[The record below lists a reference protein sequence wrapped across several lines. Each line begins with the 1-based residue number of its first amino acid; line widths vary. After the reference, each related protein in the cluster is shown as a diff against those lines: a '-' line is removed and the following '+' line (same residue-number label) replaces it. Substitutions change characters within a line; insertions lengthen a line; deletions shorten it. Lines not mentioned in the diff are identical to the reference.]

1 MLEPADAAH
10 AVTLLEAAQQETG
23 KPFSSVPSACNA
35 YLVGLARSN
44 DAALLSKAFQY
55 LAVFRGRFPPDAP
68 RSPSLSARHELIC
81 ACGRCVRAVTKTL
94 AAQRRLVGPPPAYNQ
109 TPQPETATAATAAAS
124 DGAQG
129 GEGED
134 RKESLAAAVSAAAVA
149 GRTGPKPWQV
159 PGPGEDILMFTSL
172 PPSMVSRATV
182 TMFTELAEALWQ
194 DYVDHIAWYATPG
207 SANANAIPP
216 AAAPDAAPGAA
227 PPAASADLS
236 EEGAV
241 GDPWPSLAEYLR
253 VTSLLLSDMLYTYNQ
268 AGDTRKALDLFNR
281 MRGAPRPVLPNEYAT
296 AGDGSVWEGV
306 VNASRV
312 LAGVLILV
320 HCTDPPTFDTPP
332 PPPHAA
338 IVKNLALADKPEEA
352 FTLLEDLERDGA
364 CACHAGLG
372 APLVAGWPGR
382 T

>member
-10 AVTLLEAAQQETG
+10 AVTLLETAEQETG

-68 RSPSLSARHELIC
+68 RTPSLAARHELIC

-94 AAQRRLVGPPPAYNQ
+94 ATQRRLGPSPAYNQ
-109 TPQPETATAATAAAS
+109 TPQPETATAATAAS

-129 GEGED
+129 GEEED

-149 GRTGPKPWQV
+149 GGTGPKPWQV

-194 DYVDHIAWYATPG
+194 DYVDHVAWYATPG
-207 SANANAIPP
+207 SANANAPPP
-216 AAAPDAAPGAA
+216 AAAPAAA
-227 PPAASADLS
+227 PPAASEDPGE
-236 EEGAV
+236 EEGGV
-241 GDPWPSLAEYLR
+241 GEPWPSLAEYLR

-296 AGDGSVWEGV
+296 AGDV
-306 VNASRV
+306 
-312 LAGVLILV
+312 I
-320 HCTDPPTFDTPP
+320 
-332 PPPHAA
+332 
-338 IVKNLALADKPEEA
+338 I
-352 FTLLEDLERDGA
+352 
-364 CACHAGLG
+364 
-372 APLVAGWPGR
+372 
-382 T
+382 